1 MKINITNKQYKSL
14 MKLAYLG
21 NWLANASRGAD
32 ETIAE
37 FEDITQYVF
46 SFVREYHLESWVER
60 HDESDKWFPT
70 KELEER
76 LSPLIDEYNEDNF
89 WEDLVFDLARRD
101 LIDRYGEDEV
111 EKMDLKELITR
122 EQPFLDKYEQEFS
135 KNGIRNLR
143 IE

>member
-1 MKINITNKQYKSL
+1 MNSL
-14 MKLAYLG
+14 QGYIPRRLRRNG
-21 NWLANASRGAD
+21 SRPCPGVH
-32 ETIAE
+32 TI
-37 FEDITQYVF
+37 D
-46 SFVREYHLESWVER
+46 SWVER